1 MKEKQRQELVLSVQD
16 FRLPKYDEI
25 PDVGLFLEQT
35 TKYIAKYV
43 EPLQDVTITGSMISN
58 YVKKKIIA
66 KPVKKQYYTE
76 QIAYLIFIAIAKSV
90 LSLEDI
96 NLFIQLQKK
105 TYDTKTAYEYFCS
118 ELQKAIPYVFGIGE
132 YPEANKEDDT
142 HEKIMLRNT
151 VITIAHKVY
160 LDKCFAL
167 LHEEKQHSVM
177 LVEKSE

>member
-1 MKEKQRQELVLSVQD
+1 MHEKQKEEMLLSIRD

-35 TKYIAKYV
+35 TKYISKYV
-43 EPLQDVTITGSMISN
+43 EPLQDITLTGSMISN
-58 YVKKKIIA
+58 YVKQKIIA
-66 KPVKKQYYTE
+66 KPIKKQYFTD

-90 LSLEDI
+90 LSLDDI
-96 NLFIQLQKK
+96 HLFIQLQKK
-105 TYDTKTAYEYFCS
+105 TYDTKTAYEYFCN
-118 ELQKAIPYVFGIGE
+118 ELEKAISYVFGIGE
-132 YPEANKEDDT
+132 YPEINKEENR

-167 LHEEKQHSVM
+167 LHEERK
-177 LVEKSE
+177 EENKF